1 LSSLGQKE
9 FIPIHELRKIV
20 VRGST
25 RWLGHVRLEGDREE
39 TPMLVLEHDA
49 RLIAVPQRC
58 PHQGYDLTEA
68 LVTED
73 GTLICP
79 HHGQRFPLDCSFH
92 FALAVERQGDDF
104 LMHLPDEDDRAPAIE
119 QNACD
124 EHPPA
129 PPQTLAAEPEM
140 AFLRA
145 EVEALRAANRSLEAR
160 IQESMSSMDSMLREV
175 EGRRRDIELKSVE
188 LESLAELVTRITESI
203 HDIMLVTG
211 LDGRVLRA
219 SKSALTFFGVPAE
232 QLVGKNVDDLL
243 DPADL
248 ERLRPLLLG
257 QQWSSRPLLYE
268 LIYADES
275 FEEEVV
281 LRTLADRPAAPE
293 GEAKGPRLCHLLHGS
308 VLYDQRGKEEGLI
321 LLASDISS
329 VKQREEL
336 TRERETQKSLD
347 LMRDALGNISQGITM
362 YDADLKLV
370 VWNQRFF
377 ELLDLPEHLGAVGT
391 PFEAFMRYNAE
402 RGEYGPGDVEEIVKA
417 RMVRAHAL
425 EAHTFER
432 ERADGRFVEISGNP
446 LPNGSFISTYTDITE
461 RKRNEIN
468 LREFNTTLERTV
480 AERTEALQ
488 KALNDLGEVI
498 ENLEQTQDELV
509 RSEKLAALGSM
520 VAGVAH
526 ELNTPI
532 GNSLMVASHLVE
544 TSMKMKESLKTGLK
558 KSMLDEFLANTDTAG
573 DVLVRNLGKAAELVS
588 SFKQVAVDQTS
599 SKRRTFKL
607 AGMVAEVVTSLGPT
621 IKMTPYIVEQNISTD
636 ISMDTFPGPLGQ
648 VVTNLINNGIIHGFD
663 GRGHGH
669 IRIEAVQSEDLS
681 QVVLNISD
689 DGKGI
694 PPAVLPR
701 IFDPFFT
708 TKLGQGGSGLGLNIV
723 HNMVFGILG
732 GRITADSVPGEG
744 SCFTLVLPL
753 SAPQQDATQSKPA

>member
-1 LSSLGQKE
+1 MPTQLL
-9 FIPIHELRKIV
+9 PIHALRKIT
-20 VRGST
+20 VRDST
-25 RWLGHVRLEGDREE
+25 RWLGHVQLDGEREN
-39 TPMLVLEHDA
+39 TPMLVLEHEGC
-49 RLIAVPQRC
+49 LIAVPQSC
-58 PHQGYDLTEA
+58 PHQGYDLSEA
-68 LVTED
+68 LVRDD
-73 GTLICP
+73 GVLVCP
-79 HHGQRFPLDCSFH
+79 HHGHCFPLNCSLH
-92 FALAVERQGDDF
+92 FALPVERQGDALF
-104 LMHLPDEDDRAPAIE
+104 MHLPEEEGRALAVPT
-119 QNACD
+119 QT
-124 EHPPA
+124 PPH
-129 PPQTLAAEPEM
+129 TPEIF
-140 AFLRA
+140 AQLSA

-219 SKSALTFFGVPAE
+219 SRSALTFFGVPLE
-232 QLVGKNVDDLL
+232 QLIGKNVDDLL

-257 QQWSSRPLLYE
+257 QQWSNRPLLYE

-281 LRTLADRPAAPE
+281 LRTLAEKPAAE
-293 GEAKGPRLCHLLHGS
+293 ASEAKAPRLCHLLHGS

-336 TRERETQKSLD
+336 AREREMQKSLD
-347 LMRDALGNISQGITM
+347 LLRDTLANISQGITM
-362 YDADLKLV
+362 YDSDLKLV
-370 VWNQRFF
+370 VWNPRFL

-391 PFEAFMRYNAE
+391 PFEAFMRFNAE
-402 RGEYGPGDVEEIVKA
+402 RGEYGPGDIEEIVKTRTLRA
-417 RMVRAHAL
+417 RAL
-425 EAHTFER
+425 EPHTIER
-432 ERADGRFVEISGNP
+432 QRADGRFIEISGTP

-480 AERTEALQ
+480 AERTDALQ
-488 KALNDLGEVI
+488 KALKDLGEVI
-498 ENLEQTQDELV
+498 MNLEQTQDELV

-520 VAGVAH
+520 VAGIAH

-532 GNSLMVASHLVE
+532 GNCLMVASHLVE
-544 TSMKMKESLKTGLK
+544 TSRKMQESLKSGLK
-558 KSMLDEFLANTDTAG
+558 KSMLDAFLSDADSAG
-573 DVLVRNLGKAAELVS
+573 DVLVRNLGKAAKLVS

-599 SKRRTFKL
+599 SQRRRFNL
-607 AGMVAEVVTSLGPT
+607 AEMVAEVVTSLGPSIRT
-621 IKMTPYIVEQNISTD
+621 TPYVIEQNIAKNIT
-636 ISMDTFPGPLGQ
+636 MDSFPGPLGQ
-648 VVTNLINNGIIHGFD
+648 VITNLINNSIIHGFD
-663 GRGHGH
+663 ERKHGC
-669 IRIEAVQSEDLS
+669 IRIEAVKIGADQL
-681 QVVLNISD
+681 VLKIVDN
-689 DGKGI
+689 GKGI
-694 PPAVLPR
+694 PLSVLPR

-732 GRITADSVPGEG
+732 GRISATSPAGEG
-744 SCFTLVLPL
+744 SCFTLTLPL
-753 SAPQQDATQSKPA
+753 TAPQQGAVQVREA

>member
-1 LSSLGQKE
+1 MSESSLRQL
-9 FIPIHELRKIV
+9 IPIHELRKV
-20 VRGST
+20 TVRGST
-25 RWLGHVRLEGDREE
+25 RWVGHVLLDGEREE

-92 FALAVERQGDDF
+92 FALAVERQGDAF
-104 LMHLPDEDDRAPAIE
+104 LMHLPEEDERAPASE

-124 EHPPA
+124 SHPAA
-129 PPQTLAAEPEM
+129 PPQTLAAEAET
-140 AFLRA
+140 AFLKS

-160 IQESMSSMDSMLREV
+160 IQESMGTMDSMLREV

-219 SKSALTFFGVPAE
+219 SRSALIFFGVPAE

-268 LIYADES
+268 LIYADEN

-281 LRTLADRPAAPE
+281 LRTLAEKPAA
-293 GEAKGPRLCHLLHGS
+293 EASEDKAPRLCHLLHGS

-336 TRERETQKSLD
+336 AREREMQKSLD
-347 LMRDALGNISQGITM
+347 LLRDTLGNISQGVTM

-370 VWNQRFF
+370 VWNPRFL

-402 RGEYGPGDVEEIVKA
+402 RGEYGPGDIEEIVKV
-417 RMVRAHAL
+417 RMLRAQL
-425 EAHTFER
+425 REAHTFER
-432 ERADGRFVEISGNP
+432 ERADGRFIEISGIP
-446 LPNGSFISTYTDITE
+446 LANGSFISTYTDITE

-468 LREFNTTLERTV
+468 LQEFNTTLERTV

-488 KALNDLGEVI
+488 KALTDLGDVI

-544 TSMKMKESLKTGLK
+544 TSRKMKESLKTGLK
-558 KSMLDEFLANTDTAG
+558 KSMLDEFLGNTDTAG

-599 SKRRTFKL
+599 SQRRRFKL
-607 AGMVAEVVTSLGPT
+607 AEMVAEVVTSLGPT
-621 IKMTPYIVEQNISTD
+621 IKMTPYIVEQEIYDD
-636 ISMDTFPGPLGQ
+636 ICMDTFPGPLGQ

-663 GRGHGH
+663 GREHGH
-669 IRIEAVQSEDLS
+669 IRIETVKSDDRS
-681 QVVLNISD
+681 QVILKIADN
-689 DGKGI
+689 GKGI
-694 PPAVLPR
+694 PPGVLPR

-744 SCFTLVLPL
+744 CCFTLVLPL
-753 SAPQQDATQSKPA
+753 TAPQQGTPQNSPA

>member
-1 LSSLGQKE
+1 MSDPNPKQ
-9 FIPIHELRKIV
+9 FIPIHELRKV
-20 VRGST
+20 TVRGST
-25 RWLGHVRLEGDREE
+25 RWLGHVLLDGEREE

-58 PHQGYDLTEA
+58 PHQGNDLTEA

-92 FALAVERQGDDF
+92 FALAVERQGDEF
-104 LMHLPDEDDRAPAIE
+104 LIHLPEEDDRAPFVE
-119 QNACD
+119 QSTCD
-124 EHPPA
+124 GHTA
-129 PPQTLAAEPEM
+129 TPPQVLTTEPEM
-140 AFLRA
+140 AFLKS

-160 IQESMSSMDSMLREV
+160 IQESMATMDSMLREV

-219 SKSALTFFGVPAE
+219 SRSALTFFGVPVE
-232 QLVGKNVDDLL
+232 QLIGKNVDDLL
-243 DPADL
+243 DPTDL
-248 ERLRPLLLG
+248 ERLRPLLAS
-257 QQWSSRPLLYE
+257 QQWSNRPLLYE

-281 LRTLADRPAAPE
+281 LRTLAQKPAA
-293 GEAKGPRLCHLLHGS
+293 EASEIKTPRLCHLLHGT

-336 TRERETQKSLD
+336 AREREMQKSLD
-347 LMRDALGNISQGITM
+347 LLRDTLANISQGITM

-370 VWNQRFF
+370 VWNPRFL
-377 ELLDLPEHLGAVGT
+377 ELLDLPEHLGAAGT

-402 RGEYGPGDVEEIVKA
+402 RGEYGPGDIEEIVKA
-417 RMVRAHAL
+417 RTLRARAL
-425 EAHTFER
+425 EPHLLER
-432 ERADGRFVEISGNP
+432 ERADGRFIEISGIP

-461 RKRNEIN
+461 RKRSEIN

-488 KALNDLGEVI
+488 KALKDLGNVI

-544 TSMKMKESLKTGLK
+544 TSKKMKESLKIGLK
-558 KSMLDEFLANTDTAG
+558 KSMLDEFLGNTDTAS
-573 DVLVRNLGKAAELVS
+573 DVLVRNLSKAAELVS

-599 SKRRTFKL
+599 SQRRSFNL
-607 AGMVAEVVTSLGPT
+607 AGMVAEVITSLGPT
-621 IKMTPYIVEQNISTD
+621 IKMTPYVIEQNVPND
-636 ISMDTFPGPLGQ
+636 IGMDTFPGPLGQ

-663 GRGHGH
+663 GREHGH
-669 IRIEAVQSEDLS
+669 IRIEAGKSDDGC
-681 QVVLNISD
+681 QVVLKISD
-689 DGKGI
+689 DGRGI

-732 GRITADSVPGEG
+732 GRISANSSPGEG

-753 SAPQQDATQSKPA
+753 SAPQQDAPQSNTA